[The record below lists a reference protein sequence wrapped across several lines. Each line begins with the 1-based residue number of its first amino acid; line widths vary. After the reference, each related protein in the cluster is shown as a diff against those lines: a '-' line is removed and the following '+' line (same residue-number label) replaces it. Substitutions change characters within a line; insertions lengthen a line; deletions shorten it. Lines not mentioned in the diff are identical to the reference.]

1 MSVTK
6 LRIFQFGN
14 ALHTFDVHISSNI
27 EKLRSLFD
35 FLYILV
41 FMGASISLFI
51 KRSTLRCAKR
61 GRIVNCLLDKFK
73 RSNNLR
79 RDPSHLQGGMRI

>member
-51 KRSTLRCAKR
+51 KRSTL
-61 GRIVNCLLDKFK
+61 
-73 RSNNLR
+73 SE
-79 RDPSHLQGGMRI
+79 SHETILFTVFRVILASC